1 MDNTKTQDKQSK
13 FLTLLELLNG
23 CREKLYATYNLFV
36 TNVEQTKTI
45 KEFLG
50 LKYEQLLDM
59 RNEFV
64 QLSNSNKP
72 AKMRISKL
80 RKDATAL
87 KTEHDEQVA
96 MVGDGM
102 ADAEACRKT
111 YKHEVALCC
120 DTYKKL
126 SVAKEGATEEQK
138 VGASIEKGYRQQVK
152 LIKRILEKIDTV
164 KLNFKDVKEQIKE
177 RVKLFNELFDQLNE
191 QTLSLVK

>member
-1 MDNTKTQDKQSK
+1 MDNTKTQDKQTK
-13 FLTLLELLNG
+13 LLTILELING
-23 CREKLYATYNLFV
+23 VREKLYATYNLFV
-36 TNVEQTKTI
+36 TNVEQTKAT

-64 QLSNSNKP
+64 QISNSGKP

-80 RKDATAL
+80 RKEASAL
-87 KTEHDEQVA
+87 KAEHDEQVA
-96 MVGDGM
+96 TVGEGM

-126 SVAKEGATEEQK
+126 DAKEGTT
-138 VGASIEKGYRQQVK
+138 ASIEKGYKQQVK
-152 LIKRILEKIDTV
+152 LIRRILEKIDVAKITY
-164 KLNFKDVKEQIKE
+164 KNVKEEIKE
-177 RVKLFNELFDQLNE
+177 RVKMFDELFAQLDK
-191 QTLSLVK
+191 QTLSLAK